1 MATTNIYSGVS
12 TAIWDCVKT
21 TSFNDHGT
29 VYAPAGAN
37 KGTATTDVPLVGTI
51 VLDFDYNASNDTVT
65 YTIVKKPFLVS
76 ASQIWH
82 GIQDTI
88 DGCSGR

>member
-1 MATTNIYSGVS
+1 MANSKIFGGV
-12 TAIWDCVKT
+12 TPAIWDCVKT
-21 TSFNDHGT
+21 TSYNDHGT

-37 KGTATTDVPLVGTI
+37 QGTATTDTLVGT
-51 VLDFDYNASNDTVT
+51 VALNFNFDPIKDTVA

-76 ASQIWH
+76 ADQIWN

-88 DGCSGR
+88 DGCNGN